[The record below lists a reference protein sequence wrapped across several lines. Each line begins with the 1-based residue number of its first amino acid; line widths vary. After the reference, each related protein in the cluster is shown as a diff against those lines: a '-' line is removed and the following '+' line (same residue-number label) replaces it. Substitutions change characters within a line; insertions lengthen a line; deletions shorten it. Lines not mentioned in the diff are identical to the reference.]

1 MNPKQSK
8 NQLLPL
14 LLKGAGLVLVGILAL
29 LGLIGLVLPVIPG
42 ILFLFF
48 AALLL
53 TKISSRFDTLLNSNS
68 QMRYWRS
75 RWDRSNSL
83 PLLQRVKL
91 SFWVLARAVVN
102 GVEAAANSLNK
113 ARAGN

>member
-1 MNPKQSK
+1 
-8 NQLLPL
+8 
-14 LLKGAGLVLVGILAL
+14 
-29 LGLIGLVLPVIPG
+29 
-42 ILFLFF
+42 
-48 AALLL
+48 
-53 TKISSRFDTLLNSNS
+53 
-68 QMRYWRS
+68 MRNWRS

-113 ARAGN
+113 ARAEN

>member
-53 TKISSRFDTLLNSNS
+53 AKISSRFDTLLNSNS
-68 QMRYWRS
+68 QIRHWRS

-102 GVEAAANSLNK
+102 GVEAATNSLNK
-113 ARAGN
+113 AGAEN

>member
-1 MNPKQSK
+1 MNPKQSE
-8 NQLLPL
+8 NDLLPL

-42 ILFLFF
+42 IMFLFL

-53 TKISSRFDTLLNSNS
+53 AKISSRFDSLLNSNS
-68 QMRYWRS
+68 QMRHWRS
-75 RWDRSNSL
+75 RWDRSSSL
-83 PLLQRVKL
+83 PLVQRVKL

-113 ARAGN
+113 VRAEN

>member
-1 MNPKQSK
+1 MNPKQSE

-14 LLKGAGLVLVGILAL
+14 LLKGAGLVLVGILTL